1 MRKTSNDYRKELN
14 GFKMGIESTEA
25 HIKARLIHLIEMFP
39 EAIVVKRGLDHFKA
53 KYITKQW
60 IDELSV
66 ESQLNYIEA
75 IEEHTAS
82 LEKHH
87 QVSMY

>member
-25 HIKARLIHLIEMFP
+25 HIIEMFP

-82 LEKHH
+82 LKKHH